1 MATGLIFK
9 IFIWYWNAVDLQCCV
24 LGVQQPDS
32 VRQRHRFILFWIL
45 FPYRLLQSVEES
57 PLGCVALTICFI
69 FRRAYIL
76 IPDGSMR
83 DTGGEGLTP
92 GSGRSLRRRNGSSLQ
107 YSCWRTPWT
116 EEPGRLQSM
125 ESQRVRHDW
134 MIKYTSE
141 SQPPNLSLPP
151 GFFFFFLAMLQ
162 GTWNLVLW
170 PGIESVSPAL
180 EVPSLHHWTAR
191 EVPGFVYFLNE
202 FLVPCMGNLAGKGTE
217 ACSCVI
223 HILFH
228 SWYFSVHP
236 HLKTVIKVLAWGP
249 VQRWLA
255 APREALGADRPPS
268 ASAHPWFFSG
278 GPQTQLL
285 HF

>member
-1 MATGLIFK
+1 
-9 IFIWYWNAVDLQCCV
+9 
-24 LGVQQPDS
+24 
-32 VRQRHRFILFWIL
+32 
-45 FPYRLLQSVEES
+45 
-57 PLGCVALTICFI
+57 
-69 FRRAYIL
+69 
-76 IPDGSMR
+76 
-83 DTGGEGLTP
+83 
-92 GSGRSLRRRNGSSLQ
+92 
-107 YSCWRTPWT
+107 
-116 EEPGRLQSM
+116 
-125 ESQRVRHDW
+125 
-134 MIKYTSE
+134 
-141 SQPPNLSLPP
+141 
-151 GFFFFFLAMLQ
+151 
-162 GTWNLVLW
+162 
-170 PGIESVSPAL
+170 
-180 EVPSLHHWTAR
+180 
-191 EVPGFVYFLNE
+191 
-202 FLVPCMGNLAGKGTE
+202 MGNLAGKGTE